1 MFTRPIAR
9 PPSPPAAHPPVTGA
23 RLLRAGAVLPASGA
37 PAPTD
42 PTDALRSPFSLTT
55 LLAHHAEG
63 ADEVMVR
70 RVGLLGLAGARM
82 CPNLLQRRLGPGSA
96 ARRSAEYQRFS
107 SRTPMESRP
116 LQQIWTTGATADL
129 SGAAG
134 VAPPDRKVIH
144 RAVMRV
150 RDAGT
155 APPSPSSSPLTPT
168 PSPSPTT
175 SPGPPVRGADAARHP
190 LGAGVVGPAP
200 ARGTDANERTRASR
214 RPRAGADPAKILDD
228 GIDGLKPTSGPART
242 RPGLRNASPARRS
255 PPRLAPC
262 EPGATKSGC
271 ARSARAHLAQ
281 CEPR

>member
-9 PPSPPAAHPPVTGA
+9 PPSPPAAHP
-23 RLLRAGAVLPASGA
+23 LPPISRTHCGV
-37 PAPTD
+37 PSPQ
-42 PTDALRSPFSLTT
+42 RPFSLIVQR
-55 LLAHHAEG
+55 G
-63 ADEVMVR
+63 RDEVMVR

-129 SGAAG
+129 SEAAG
-134 VAPPDRKVIH
+134 VAPPDRKIIH

-175 SPGPPVRGADAARHP
+175 SPGPRPRDRRCTAPTGCRRRRPGPPSAGPTRTSAPEPPAAP
-190 LGAGVVGPAP
+190 GPAQ
-200 ARGTDANERTRASR
+200 TR
-214 RPRAGADPAKILDD
+214 
-228 GIDGLKPTSGPART
+228 
-242 RPGLRNASPARRS
+242 RRS
-255 PPRLAPC
+255 
-262 EPGATKSGC
+262 
-271 ARSARAHLAQ
+271 
-281 CEPR
+281 

>member
-1 MFTRPIAR
+1 M
-9 PPSPPAAHPPVTGA
+9 
-23 RLLRAGAVLPASGA
+23 
-37 PAPTD
+37 
-42 PTDALRSPFSLTT
+42 
-55 LLAHHAEG
+55 
-63 ADEVMVR
+63 
-70 RVGLLGLAGARM
+70 AGARM

-134 VAPPDRKVIH
+134 VAPPDRKIIH

-150 RDAGT
+150 RGGGT

-175 SPGPPVRGADAARHP
+175 SPGRV
-190 LGAGVVGPAP
+190 
-200 ARGTDANERTRASR
+200 RGTDANERTRASR

-262 EPGATKSGC
+262 KPSATKSGC
-271 ARSARAHLAQ
+271 ARSARSHLAQ
-281 CEPR
+281 CEPIAKIQRDDFRSRYLNFFEVTKDSNASQVFSKNALCLLLMEFLPSFQTFSMGFLSGL

>member
-1 MFTRPIAR
+1 MFARPIAR
-9 PPSPPAAHPPVTGA
+9 PPSPPAHPPVTGA

-175 SPGPPVRGADAARHP
+175 GPGSTPPDR
-190 LGAGVVGPAP
+190 PAP
-200 ARGTDANERTRASR
+200 GSE
-214 RPRAGADPAKILDD
+214 
-228 GIDGLKPTSGPART
+228 
-242 RPGLRNASPARRS
+242 
-255 PPRLAPC
+255 
-262 EPGATKSGC
+262 
-271 ARSARAHLAQ
+271 
-281 CEPR
+281 

>member
-9 PPSPPAAHPPVTGA
+9 PPSPPVAHPPVTGA

-129 SGAAG
+129 SEAAG

-144 RAVMRV
+144 RAMMRV
-150 RDAGT
+150 RGGGARDRRRAHGG
-155 APPSPSSSPLTPT
+155 ALPLGPLTFRW
-168 PSPSPTT
+168 TT
-175 SPGPPVRGADAARHP
+175 YVP
-190 LGAGVVGPAP
+190 LDHLRSVGPLTF
-200 ARGTDANERTRASR
+200 RWTTCVR
-214 RPRAGADPAKILDD
+214 LDHR
-228 GIDGLKPTSGPART
+228 IS
-242 RPGLRNASPARRS
+242 
-255 PPRLAPC
+255 
-262 EPGATKSGC
+262 
-271 ARSARAHLAQ
+271 
-281 CEPR
+281 

>member
-129 SGAAG
+129 SEAAG
-134 VAPPDRKVIH
+134 VAPPDRKIIH

-175 SPGPPVRGADAARHP
+175 SPGRVREH
-190 LGAGVVGPAP
+190 V
-200 ARGTDANERTRASR
+200 T
-214 RPRAGADPAKILDD
+214 
-228 GIDGLKPTSGPART
+228 
-242 RPGLRNASPARRS
+242 
-255 PPRLAPC
+255 
-262 EPGATKSGC
+262 
-271 ARSARAHLAQ
+271 
-281 CEPR
+281 

>member
-1 MFTRPIAR
+1 MFARPIAR
-9 PPSPPAAHPPVTGA
+9 PPSPPAHPPVTGA

-82 CPNLLQRRLGPGSA
+82 CPNLLQRRLEPGSA

-144 RAVMRV
+144 RAVMQV
-150 RDAGT
+150 WDAGT
-155 APPSPSSSPLTPT
+155 APPSPSSSTLTPT
-168 PSPSPTT
+168 PSPSPPT
-175 SPGPPVRGADAARHP
+175 SPG
-190 LGAGVVGPAP
+190 
-200 ARGTDANERTRASR
+200 RGTDANECTRASR
-214 RPRAGADPAKILDD
+214 RPRAGADPAKILND
-228 GIDGLKPTSGPART
+228 GIDVLKPTSGLART

-271 ARSARAHLAQ
+271 ARSARSHLAQ

>member
-1 MFTRPIAR
+1 MRPGRGCLRPAR
-9 PPSPPAAHPPVTGA
+9 GCLRPARGCFRPGTYSPPVTH
-23 RLLRAGAVLPASGA
+23 LLPPIPRTHCGA
-37 PAPTD
+37 PSPQ
-42 PTDALRSPFSLTT
+42 RPFSLIVQR
-55 LLAHHAEG
+55 G
-63 ADEVMVR
+63 QDVIMVR

-134 VAPPDRKVIH
+134 AAPPDRKIIH

-150 RDAGT
+150 RGGGT

-175 SPGPPVRGADAARHP
+175 SPGRVREH
-190 LGAGVVGPAP
+190 V
-200 ARGTDANERTRASR
+200 
-214 RPRAGADPAKILDD
+214 
-228 GIDGLKPTSGPART
+228 TSPART
-242 RPGLRNASPARRS
+242 
-255 PPRLAPC
+255 
-262 EPGATKSGC
+262 
-271 ARSARAHLAQ
+271 SARGP
-281 CEPR
+281 CSPVK